1 MAWEIK
7 PGMRVG
13 RSWFGASPPN
23 ELARHAQMKPKQGLR
38 EDKDQMFGPTTDSQ
52 NLLAFKPPACQFAI
66 EGAKT
71 LPAGARRG
79 NGLTD
84 NQGFEPLANH
94 FNLR

>member
-1 MAWEIK
+1 MAWEIE
-7 PGMRVG
+7 PGMRMG

-23 ELARHAQMKPKQGLR
+23 ELTRHAQMKPKQDLR
-38 EDKDQMFGPTTDSQ
+38 KNKDQMFGATTDSQ
-52 NLLAFKPPACQFAI
+52 NLLAFEPPACQLAI
-66 EGAKT
+66 ESAKA

-79 NGLTD
+79 NGFTD